1 MCITKAMVLAMLILE
16 KVILNSSINV
26 SEHCINIT
34 ERTME
39 KIKTIC
45 FLIDHYN
52 FDVLSIIK
60 IFLKKFFILSWYYVQ
75 SSHMI

>member
-60 IFLKKFFILSWYYVQ
+60 IFLKKFFILSRYYVQ